1 MGRGRSNKRPRVGA
15 RTSAATLAVF
25 GLGAALAPA
34 LAQAPGEGT
43 TPTPQPTP
51 TAAASD
57 QVVMVLDFSRSM
69 WGEIQAI
76 NKVDI
81 VKDAFEDLLDEWPA
95 DRYFGLVGYGHRNT
109 ACDDAQTLV
118 EPGPLDAR
126 DLNRRL
132 EPIWPNG
139 RAPLTAA
146 LRLAASELTPAAG
159 PGTLVVITDG
169 GDNCEAD
176 PCSLL
181 GEWRASGGAPVV
193 HIVGMGL
200 TDESRQEIACLWEGS
215 GGRYFSIASVG
226 DFEGAMRE
234 VAAARRDAAATPPLA
249 QLPAAP
255 EPAPEAAPVPET
267 GPGAWVE
274 VAALLSTELGADVI
288 PPAEAAPAPAPE
300 ALAHAEVP
308 EPAPPRAVEYF
319 GGPRLDLAPADLE
332 APAPAEALAEEPAI
346 SEVLASAAAAEPS
359 PAAPPTPPELPAG
372 PLFPAP
378 LATAPAP
385 RAEPCAVVLVRDDGS
400 GPEATAAPP
409 PAVLTGPTTT
419 SAGAAL
425 ALRWTGAVAPG
436 DFMTIVPAGADEGT
450 WSLLGFPD
458 AAGGVGLRA
467 PDRPGD
473 YELRYVSAAD
483 GGTRARRSL
492 SVTTVDAHLSAPLRV
507 RPGDPI
513 PVGWRGPGYPGDF
526 LTIVQR
532 GTEEGR
538 WGYYAYT
545 EAGTPVTLR
554 APEESGTYEIRYVL
568 DQSGRTLAS
577 VEVAV
582 AE

>member
-1 MGRGRSNKRPRVGA
+1 
-15 RTSAATLAVF
+15 
-25 GLGAALAPA
+25 
-34 LAQAPGEGT
+34 
-43 TPTPQPTP
+43 
-51 TAAASD
+51 
-57 QVVMVLDFSRSM
+57 MVLDFSRSM

-81 VKDAFEDLLDEWPA
+81 VKDAFEELLGEWPA
-95 DRYFGLVGYGHRNT
+95 DRHLGVVGYGHRNT
-109 ACDDAQTLV
+109 ACDDAQTLA
-118 EPGPLDAR
+118 EPGPVDAR

-146 LRLAASELTPAAG
+146 LRLAESELAADAG

-181 GEWRASGGAPVV
+181 GEWRDGGAPVV
-193 HIVGMGL
+193 HVLGMGL
-200 TDESRQEIACLWEGS
+200 VEESRQEVACLWEGT
-215 GGRYFSIASVG
+215 GGRYFPIASVA
-226 DFEGAMRE
+226 DFEGAMRT
-234 VAAARRDAAATPPLA
+234 VAELRRDDS
-249 QLPAAP
+249 AAP
-255 EPAPEAAPVPET
+255 RLSQVQAQVEVEDPPTEADL
-267 GPGAWVE
+267 GPGAGVE
-274 VAALLSTELGADVI
+274 VAGLVTTELGADVL
-288 PPAEAAPAPAPE
+288 PPVEAPPTPAVAELAPALRP
-300 ALAHAEVP
+300 
-308 EPAPPRAVEYF
+308 VEYF
-319 GGPRLDLAPADLE
+319 GGPRIDGAPE
-332 APAPAEALAEEPAI
+332 ALEALAPVEEPAPVEASAAGEAPEPVEEPAPVEEPPLPEEPVI
-346 SEVLASAAAAEPS
+346 TEVLAVSPEPPS
-359 PAAPPTPPELPAG
+359 G

-378 LATAPAP
+378 VAAPTAP

-400 GPEATAAPP
+400 GPESTAAPP
-409 PAVLTGPTTT
+409 PAVLTGPTTS

-425 ALRWTGAVAPG
+425 ALRWTGSVAPG
-436 DFMTIVPAGADEGT
+436 DFMTIVPRDADEGT

-483 GGTRARRSL
+483 GTTRARRSL
-492 SVTTVDAHLSAPLRV
+492 TVTTVGAQLSAPLRV

-513 PVGWRGPGYPGDF
+513 PVGWQGPGYPGDF
-526 LTIVQR
+526 LTIVHR
-532 GTEEGR
+532 GAEEGR

-545 EAGTPVTLR
+545 EAGTPLTLR